1 VRVSTILA
9 TNVVDG
15 TVFAYA
21 YDDIGNRLWSREF
34 GTNCTYVAN
43 ELNQYTNIV
52 RGGVAEHPT
61 FDADGNQTDIVT
73 ETGRW
78 RVEYNGENRPVRWTR
93 PADGMVLE
101 MAYDSRGRRVRFN
114 ADTFVYDG
122 YLNVGTTVW
131 DPTEPI
137 ATRPLAWLAGDGPAY
152 YFHDGNKNVTDVVAE
167 SEAARYSYAPFG
179 KSEAE
184 GALADWNP
192 YRFSSEVHDGIL
204 DLTYYNYRQF
214 APQTGRWMTYDLQEE
229 DISYYADVLADLE
242 RTPFELY
249 LFLDNAPVTNE
260 ERLGLG
266 QVGSPIRC
274 GNCLICIDNDTS
286 SGDGNGYKI
295 HWNCGKHG
303 RASTCRGGLS
313 AQWPSGLPSHGNLA
327 KVPPS
332 IRKCLKGTRWELKEL
347 PVSIPA
353 SKPNC
358 CRRSVIYAAEPSDGG
373 TLVGTPE
380 MATVSLCLGA
390 FMVVIAIVLLP
401 VGI

>member
-1 VRVSTILA
+1 MCALLRSRPMACSRSPTPTTPWDGGSRRTTSGTGTTSGANWCWRRTWLTARCSPTPTTTSATASGRASSARTRPTRPTASTSTRTSCA
-9 TNVVDG
+9 AV
-15 TVFAYA
+15 
-21 YDDIGNRLWSREF
+21 W
-34 GTNCTYVAN
+34 
-43 ELNQYTNIV
+43 
-52 RGGVAEHPT
+52 AEHPA

-73 ETGRW
+73 GTGRW
-78 RVEYNGENRPVRWTR
+78 LVEYNGENRSVRWTR
-93 PADGMVLE
+93 PADGTILE
-101 MAYDSRGRRVRFN
+101 MSYDSRGRRVRFN
-114 ADTFVYDG
+114 ADTF
-122 YLNVGTTVW
+122 
-131 DPTEPI
+131 
-137 ATRPLAWLAGDGPAY
+137 
-152 YFHDGNKNVTDVVAE
+152 
-167 SEAARYSYAPFG
+167 
-179 KSEAE
+179 
-184 GALADWNP
+184 
-192 YRFSSEVHDGIL
+192 
-204 DLTYYNYRQF
+204 DL
-214 APQTGRWMTYDLQEE
+214 LEE

-327 KVPPS
+327 KVPPN

-358 CRRSVIYAAEPSDGG
+358 CRRSVIYTAEPSDGG

-380 MATVSLCLGA
+380 MATVSLCLGT

>member
-1 VRVSTILA
+1 MRPVCRKRASPLAADGGAYTYNAAGCVTRIERAGKPTLDLTWNGLYQLVSVA
-9 TNVVDG
+9 TNG
-15 TVFAYA
+15 VFAESYA
-21 YDDIGNRLWSREF
+21 YDAL
-34 GTNCTYVAN
+34 
-43 ELNQYTNIV
+43 
-52 RGGVAEHPT
+52 
-61 FDADGNQTDIVT
+61 
-73 ETGRW
+73 
-78 RVEYNGENRPVRWTR
+78 
-93 PADGMVLE
+93 
-101 MAYDSRGRRVRFN
+101 GRRVRSD
-114 ADTFVYDG
+114 ADTFVYDD

-137 ATRPLAWLAGDGPAY
+137 ATRPLVWLVETKPAY

-167 SEAARYSYAPFG
+167 SEAARYS
-179 KSEAE
+179 
-184 GALADWNP
+184 
-192 YRFSSEVHDGIL
+192 
-204 DLTYYNYRQF
+204 
-214 APQTGRWMTYDLQEE
+214 
-229 DISYYADVLADLE
+229 
-242 RTPFELY
+242 
-249 LFLDNAPVTNE
+249 
-260 ERLGLG
+260 
-266 QVGSPIRC
+266 
-274 GNCLICIDNDTS
+274 S

-327 KVPPS
+327 KVPPN

-358 CRRSVIYAAEPSDGG
+358 CRRSVIYTAEPSDGG

-380 MATVSLCLGA
+380 MATVSLCLGT